1 MRQIYHSEVKFWT
14 SNNVLNGS
22 SLSIHQYGKKSDLF
36 CMMIKSMQAYKWKS
50 FGMFVWNSIWTT
62 FRGQCSVSN
71 LKRGGWGARK
81 EMSSLR
87 FLKSPCHRYF
97 PGSAY
102 YVSCQERLWVIPC
115 QITTWSHGWHL
126 SFYWNLNY
134 LMPSQNFISIL
145 YMVWKLLLF
154 EFCQKLAKIAFC
166 QKQAR
171 FSQLSSQIIN
181 QLKKQSDWNLDP
193 L

>member
-1 MRQIYHSEVKFWT
+1 MGGNLQSQI
-14 SNNVLNGS
+14 
-22 SLSIHQYGKKSDLF
+22 
-36 CMMIKSMQAYKWKS
+36 WKQES
-50 FGMFVWNSIWTT
+50 
-62 FRGQCSVSN
+62 
-71 LKRGGWGARK
+71 GGGEEISA
-81 EMSSLR
+81 LG

-97 PGSAY
+97 PGGAY
-102 YVSCQERLWVIPC
+102 YVSCQERLWIIPC

-134 LMPSQNFISIL
+134 LMPSWRKYYPQNFISIL

-154 EFCQKLAKIAFC
+154 EFCQKLAKIAFR

-171 FSQLSSQIIN
+171 FSQLWSQINN